1 MKPAEDRHVGAIPIE
16 LRALGP
22 SDKDCFIEVL
32 ADAFALD
39 PSFSYFF
46 GRADRDGPAGL
57 FLSFMFDIARIKGD
71 ELLGAFSDGRLAA
84 CSIVERPGRPGMA
97 AALAFARM
105 AARAIV
111 LAARLPRGSFARLQ
125 RYMAVARG
133 SLPPGKWRYLV
144 MLGTRSSSRG
154 KGLGAALLDT
164 AIAEAEADTL
174 CAGLA
179 LDTENERNLP
189 LYEGRGFKLVA
200 SHMLEGTSVFS
211 MARPSARSG
220 S

>member
-1 MKPAEDRHVGAIPIE
+1 MKPAEDRPMGTKQIE

-22 SDKDCFIEVL
+22 ADKGDFIAVL

-39 PSFSYFF
+39 PSFGYFF
-46 GRADRDGPAGL
+46 GEAGRDLAAPH

-84 CSIVERPGRPGMA
+84 CSIVERPIRPGIA
-97 AALAFARM
+97 SALAFSRI
-105 AARAIV
+105 AARAIA
-111 LAARLPRGSFARLQ
+111 LAAHLPRGSFARLQ

-144 MLGTRSSSRG
+144 MLGVSAASRG

-179 LDTENERNLP
+179 LDTENEHNLP
-189 LYEGRGFKLVA
+189 LYEGRGFKLLA
-200 SHMLEGTSVFS
+200 SHSLKGTSVFS
-211 MARPSARSG
+211 MARPRARSG
-220 S
+220 A